1 MCPLSIASLHLT
13 GEYAMELRHL
23 RYFLAVAEHQGFRKA
38 AQALRVSH
46 PPLCEQIIDLESEIG
61 TRLFERT
68 NHHVSLTA
76 AGHTFVAGARR
87 TLKCALQAV
96 ASAQQASRD
105 YRGELRI
112 ANVGLMCPSL
122 LAHLIGAFRQQFPK
136 IEVSI
141 QQQNSFKWIQAA
153 QKRADLGIGYLA
165 AAESAGHPNGAL
177 KNWIIAT
184 APAGVAA
191 AATVEQTYRG
201 AAKLQD
207 FATEPFLILDP
218 KYAPGY
224 QEWTHSIFLRA
235 GFEPVKTI
243 LVDSAE
249 VFFTLIC
256 AGVGVGLLSPLHIG
270 SQSAGV
276 CFRKLTESATHYP
289 LSLVWDPQ
297 GASPLVN
304 DFLKVVRQVLP
315 KPNVAFMLN
324 NRLPTVAAAMS
335 GV

>member
-1 MCPLSIASLHLT
+1 
-13 GEYAMELRHL
+13 MELRHL

-38 AQALRVSH
+38 AQELRISH
-46 PPLCEQIIDLESEIG
+46 PSLCEQIIDLESEIG

-87 TLKCALQAV
+87 TLACALQAV

-105 YRGELRI
+105 YHGELRI

-122 LAHLIGAFRQQFPK
+122 LAHLIGAFRQRLPK
-136 IEVSI
+136 VEVSI
-141 QQQNSFKWIQAA
+141 QQENSFKWIEGA

-165 AAESAGHPNGAL
+165 SESTGHPNGAL
-177 KNWIIAT
+177 KSWIIAT
-184 APAGVAA
+184 APTGVATS
-191 AATVEQTYRG
+191 ATVEQTCRG

-207 FATEPFLILDP
+207 FAHETFLILDP

-224 QEWTHSIFLRA
+224 LEWTRSIFRQG

-256 AGVGVGLLSPLHIG
+256 AGVGVALVSPLHIG

>member
-76 AGHTFVAGARR
+76 AGHTFVASARR
-87 TLKCALQAV
+87 TLECALQAV

-207 FATEPFLILDP
+207 FATEPFLILD
-218 KYAPGY
+218 
-224 QEWTHSIFLRA
+224 S
-235 GFEPVKTI
+235 
-243 LVDSAE
+243 
-249 VFFTLIC
+249 
-256 AGVGVGLLSPLHIG
+256 LSPLHIG

-324 NRLPTVAAAMS
+324 KRLPTVAAAMS